1 MSQGEDFCNHRRQ
14 NVDPDQFRKA
24 QPIVAEAVKERLREQ
39 YRTLDPV
46 TLLAEIRSAH
56 KDTPASTVMPE
67 ACS

>member
-1 MSQGEDFCNHRRQ
+1 
-14 NVDPDQFRKA
+14 
-24 QPIVAEAVKERLREQ
+24 VKERLRAQ

-46 TLLAEIRSAH
+46 TLLAKIRSAQ